1 MSATAPPQPS
11 RLGGRP
17 IRVPRRRRLS
27 ACALAASA
35 LLLIA
40 ACSSTS
46 SNSPTSSSSA
56 AATGSTSALS
66 AVLVSVQPVN
76 DQGVM
81 QSFVSGFHSAAQTYH
96 YNSVRII
103 VLSDPSTYVSTLQ
116 TVASRY
122 GVVIATFPPMI
133 QAVSTVAP
141 NFPKT
146 HFVLLDAQLPKPL
159 ANVQTLFFFEN
170 QSSFLSGVVAG
181 LMTKTD
187 KVGFL
192 GGVVQDVINR
202 YLIGFYFGVKYVNPK
217 ARVCWSYVGNLESPT
232 LGDQD
237 ALALYNKGVDI
248 LHAATA
254 GTETGVYQASEQ
266 VRKYMIGADVSILP
280 LDPSYGLTASGPDF
294 AGAAE
299 VVLKQQATGT
309 FAAGLHQYGLKD
321 GAVRILPFSAKVPA
335 AVQAKVAAVQS
346 MIISGKLAVP
356 GDNGVIPP
364 GMVNC

>member
-1 MSATAPPQPS
+1 MSAIASPQPP
-11 RLGGRP
+11 RLGGLR
-17 IRVPRRRRLS
+17 IRVPRRRGRRLGVS
-27 ACALAASA
+27 ALAASA
-35 LLLIA
+35 LVLIA
-40 ACSSTS
+40 ACGSTS
-46 SNSPTSSSSA
+46 SNST
-56 AATGSTSALS
+56 AATGSKADLS

-122 GVVIATFPPMI
+122 KLVIATFPPMI

-141 NFPKT
+141 KFPKT
-146 HFVLLDAQLPKPL
+146 HFVLLDAQITKPL
-159 ANVQTLFFFEN
+159 PNVQTLFFFEN

-181 LMTKTD
+181 LMTKTN

-217 ARVCWSYVGNLESPT
+217 AKVCWSYVGNLESPT
-232 LGDQD
+232 LGEQD

-266 VRKYMIGADVSILP
+266 AHKYLIGADVSILP
-280 LDPSYGLTASGPDF
+280 LDPSYGLTASGPNF

-309 FAAGLHQYGLKD
+309 FATGLHQYGLKD
-321 GAVRILPFSAKVPA
+321 GAVRILPYSAKVPA
-335 AVQAKVAAVQS
+335 AVQAKVAKVQS
-346 MIISGKLAVP
+346 MIIAGTLTVP
-356 GDNGVIPP
+356 GNNGVIPSK
-364 GMVNC
+364 MVNC